1 MVRQRYKD
9 EFDEAVE
16 ELTKLT
22 DEMVEAG
29 LVRRD
34 GPQYLYDL
42 LIERGKVRDQKKRAK
57 ESIRNSNE
65 K

>member
-1 MVRQRYKD
+1 MRHRYRD

-29 LVRRD
+29 LVKRD
-34 GPQYLYDL
+34 GSQYLYDL
-42 LIERGKVRDQKKRAK
+42 LIQRGMMREEKKRAK
-57 ESIRNSNE
+57 ESIKNSNE